1 MPTMKKIHNRK
12 DIQESNL
19 SVPIKKV
26 LNHHL
31 LEICNTYNI
40 DDISEFG
47 MLCYIESPKDLE
59 QFDLNVIEWSVSV
72 KIISDTD
79 TRRLYYFCILIDTDT
94 GINILADEKYLRE
107 GVIKQLIKTHIRTE
121 KHYF

>member
-1 MPTMKKIHNRK
+1 MKKIHNKK

-19 SVPIKKV
+19 PVPIKKV

-31 LEICNTYNI
+31 HEICNTYNI

-47 MLCYIESPKDLE
+47 SLCYIESPKDLE

-72 KIISDTD
+72 EIISDTD
-79 TRRLYYFCILIDTDT
+79 TERLYYFCILIDNDT
-94 GINILADEKYLRE
+94 GVNILADEKYLRE